1 MSNKN
6 LSILFTGQGSQFPE
20 MGVDLASKYSW
31 VKERYLQSSDILGY
45 DVLKKQED
53 QDLLNLT
60 EYSQPSIFIY
70 TSILIDFVR
79 DKIKNSGSNTTL
91 AGHSLGEYAALYF
104 ANSVNFEDMLKVVKF
119 RGEAMSIVSDPSKY
133 MMYAILKKEDQM
145 IDNSIFGNGVYLA
158 NLNSDKQVVV
168 CGLRKELENF
178 KEKHLLGK
186 YIPLNVSAPFHSEL
200 MIESSNLFKNKIS
213 NIVFNEVDT
222 DVISNHM
229 LINYRNICKTEY
241 PNQLKLQIHSP
252 VMWSDTI
259 KSILNEEINTFIEI
273 GPKKTLLN
281 FLPKDFNGEKY
292 SFTNIE
298 DINNVQG

>member
-20 MGVDLASKYSW
+20 MGVDLASKYNW
-31 VKERYLQSSDILGY
+31 VKERYQQSSDILGY

-53 QDLLNLT
+53 PDLLNLT

-79 DKIKNSGSNTTL
+79 DKINTSGSNITL

-104 ANSVNFEDMLKVVKF
+104 ANSLNFDDMLKVVKF
-119 RGEAMSIVSDPSKY
+119 RGEAMSIVSDPAKY
-133 MMYAILKKEDQM
+133 IMYAILKKEDQI
-145 IDNSIFGNGVYLA
+145 IDKSIFGNGVYLA
-158 NLNSDKQVVV
+158 NLNSEKQIVI
-168 CGLRKELENF
+168 CGLKNELENF
-178 KEKHLLGK
+178 KEKHALGK

-200 MIESSNLFKNKIS
+200 MIESSNLFESKI
-213 NIVFNEVDT
+213 NDIAFNDVKI

-229 LINYRNICKTEY
+229 LINYKNISKIEY
-241 PNQLKLQIHSP
+241 SNQLKAQIHSP

-259 KSILNEEINTFIEI
+259 QKIISMNVETFIEI

-281 FLPKDFNGEKY
+281 FIPRNFAGDKIAI
-292 SFTNIE
+292 TNNE
-298 DINNVQG
+298 EVENYV

>member
-20 MGVDLASKYSW
+20 MGVDLANKYSW
-31 VKERYLQSSDILGY
+31 VKERYQQSSDILGY

-53 QDLLNLT
+53 PDLLNLT

-79 DKIKNSGSNTTL
+79 DKIITSVSNITL
-91 AGHSLGEYAALYF
+91 AGHSLGEYGALYF
-104 ANSVNFEDMLKVVKF
+104 ANSLNFEDMLKVVTF
-119 RGEAMSIVSDPSKY
+119 RGEAMSIVSDPAKY
-133 MMYAILKKEDQM
+133 MMYAILKKEDQI
-145 IDNSIFGNGVYLA
+145 IDKSIFGNGVYLA
-158 NLNSDKQVVV
+158 NLNSEKQIVI
-168 CGLRKELENF
+168 CGLKNELENF
-178 KEKHLLGK
+178 KEKHALGK

-200 MIESSNLFKNKIS
+200 MIESSNLFESKIRDV
-213 NIVFNEVDT
+213 VFNDVEL

-229 LINYRNICKTEY
+229 LINYKSISKTEY
-241 PNQLKLQIHSP
+241 SNQLKAQIHSP

-259 KSILNEEINTFIEI
+259 QKIISTNVENFIEI

-281 FLPKDFNGEKY
+281 FIPRNFAGEKIAI
-292 SFTNIE
+292 TNNDE
-298 DINNVQG
+298 VENYV